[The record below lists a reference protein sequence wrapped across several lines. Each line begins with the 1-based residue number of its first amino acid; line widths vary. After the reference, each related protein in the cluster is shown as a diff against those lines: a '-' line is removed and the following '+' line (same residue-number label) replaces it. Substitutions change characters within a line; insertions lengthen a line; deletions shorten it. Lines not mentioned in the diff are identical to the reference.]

1 MIHPPQFQDN
11 VLNATILNATSF
23 LDSAKFGN
31 KREEK
36 IAKSYY
42 HLISI
47 WMNSTII
54 LIGDKKKLCKS

>member
-1 MIHPPQFQDN
+1 MIHPPLFQDN
-11 VLNATILNATSF
+11 VLNATSS

-31 KREEK
+31 KRMEK